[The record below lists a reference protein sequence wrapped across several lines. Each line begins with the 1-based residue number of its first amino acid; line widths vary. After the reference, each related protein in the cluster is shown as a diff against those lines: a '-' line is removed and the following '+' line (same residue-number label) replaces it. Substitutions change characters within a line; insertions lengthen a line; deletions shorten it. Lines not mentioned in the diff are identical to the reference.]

1 MKSRC
6 QAAKEEFRK
15 NSAVCERVVTLLHLI
30 SNKARF
36 RIICLLSQG
45 EFCVNDI
52 MDVVNE
58 GKLSHISQQLTILR
72 LAGILQKRR
81 HDKRVLYVI
90 KDERVRRLIQFF
102 VSNISR
108 NNTNEK
114 TTHSRRRHRRHND
127 GQSTSQKVIGE
138 ELEHRH

>member
-1 MKSRC
+1 MKTRC
-6 QAAKEEFRK
+6 KAAKEEFRK
-15 NSAVCERVVTLLHLI
+15 NSVVCERVVTLLHLI

-58 GKLSHISQQLTILR
+58 GKLSHISQQLRILR

-81 HDKRVLYVI
+81 DNKRVLYAI
-90 KDERVRRLIQFF
+90 KDEHVRRLIGFLRLQYLG
-102 VSNISR
+102 
-108 NNTNEK
+108 E
-114 TTHSRRRHRRHND
+114 
-127 GQSTSQKVIGE
+127 TSK
-138 ELEHRH
+138 

>member
-6 QAAKEEFRK
+6 KAAKEEFKK

-45 EFCVNDI
+45 EFCVNEI

-58 GKLSHISQQLTILR
+58 GKLSNISQQLTILR
-72 LAGILQKRR
+72 LAGIVQKRR
-81 HDKRVLYVI
+81 NNKRILYII
-90 KDERVRRLIQFF
+90 KDERVRRLIGFLRLQYLK
-102 VSNISR
+102 N
-108 NNTNEK
+108 
-114 TTHSRRRHRRHND
+114 
-127 GQSTSQKVIGE
+127 QSTP
-138 ELEHRH
+138 

>member
-6 QAAKEEFRK
+6 KAAKEEFKK
-15 NSAVCERVVTLLHLI
+15 NSAVCERVVSLLHLI

-58 GKLSHISQQLTILR
+58 GKLSHVSQQLMLLR
-72 LAGILQKRR
+72 LAGIVQKRR
-81 HDKRVLYVI
+81 DHKRVFYQI
-90 KDERVRRLIQFF
+90 KDERVRRLIGFLRLQYLG
-102 VSNISR
+102 
-108 NNTNEK
+108 E
-114 TTHSRRRHRRHND
+114 TT
-127 GQSTSQKVIGE
+127 K
-138 ELEHRH
+138 